1 MQSIK
6 NLVKVLFI
14 LSFVFADECRSL
26 DTPESCYQTEEC
38 FWNEDLNYCQGY
50 DNNDWENECR
60 FLESEDECI
69 GAGCMWDDEEGCY
82 DYWDDEEDEEGEE
95 DEDLECVMDCEG
107 VEEVNPDEDMYGFC
121 EWLVS
126 LDESCLS
133 DCDDDTLEE
142 ILEFYEFCSGCLEDN
157 SCGDDW
163 DDEEGEDDEE
173 DWEEGCEGLD
183 EYECNEVDGCE
194 WNYSNNLPG
203 GGFCSESDWD
213 DEEDEEDDNQAN
225 GLIKLDSIISQPG
238 SIVEIDVYMESN
250 VNVGGFQ
257 FNVIDEPD
265 WVEGLEI
272 ESHIDCFEASL
283 NDVNGYLIAIMFSLE
298 GCSIDPTNEMNQVA
312 TIHYALSDNA
322 QFGENVE
329 LILDN
334 LIVSD
339 DNGDPLAFDS
349 ISGNIM
355 VGGQSGD
362 VNLDGDLNILD
373 IVQTINFILLIA
385 DPSDNEFIT
394 ADINSDGSLDI
405 LDIVGMINLIQRQDR
420 VGHIDIDSEAYYSI
434 ENNQL
439 ELSANSVSGFQIK
452 LENKSNVVDSNL
464 PSDWYIYS
472 SNGIVLAYTMNNSFN
487 GKIKLN
493 FSDNIQVEDFIV
505 SDSYGNEIQS
515 TSIIE
520 PILFSLNKSY
530 PNPFNPTTTISFDL
544 YDNLNSSIKIYNIS
558 GQLVDVLYD
567 GYLDIGHHSLTWN
580 ALNQVSGIY
589 LMSLQFGTTVKTQKL
604 MLIK

>member
-69 GAGCMWDDEEGCY
+69 DAGCMWDDEEGCY
-82 DYWDDEEDEEGEE
+82 DYWDDEEDVE
-95 DEDLECVMDCEG
+95 LECVMDCEG
-107 VEEVNPDEDMYGFC
+107 VEDVNPDEDMYGFC

-213 DEEDEEDDNQAN
+213 DEEDEEDDEDDDNQAN

-520 PILFSLNKSY
+520 PVLFSLNKSY